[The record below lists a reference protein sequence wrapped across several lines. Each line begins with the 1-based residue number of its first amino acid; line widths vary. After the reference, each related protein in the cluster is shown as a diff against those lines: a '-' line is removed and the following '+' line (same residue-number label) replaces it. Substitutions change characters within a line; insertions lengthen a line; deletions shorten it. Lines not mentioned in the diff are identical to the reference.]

1 MILPIGI
8 LINTAAVAI
17 GGLAGA
23 AGRRYLTRELK
34 DGLQMIFAG
43 CAMCMGIYMVGKLE
57 NMTPFVS
64 AMVVGTGVGRVLRL
78 G

>member
-23 AGRRYLTRELK
+23 TGGRYLTRELK

-43 CAMCMGIYMVGKLE
+43 CAMCMWIYMVGKLE
-57 NMTPFVS
+57 NMTPFVF
-64 AMVVGTGVGRVLRL
+64 AMVVWTGIGLVLHL

>member
-17 GGLAGA
+17 GGLVGA
-23 AGRRYLTRELK
+23 TGGRYLTRELK

-43 CAMCMGIYMVGKLE
+43 CAMCMGI
-57 NMTPFVS
+57 
-64 AMVVGTGVGRVLRL
+64 
-78 G
+78 